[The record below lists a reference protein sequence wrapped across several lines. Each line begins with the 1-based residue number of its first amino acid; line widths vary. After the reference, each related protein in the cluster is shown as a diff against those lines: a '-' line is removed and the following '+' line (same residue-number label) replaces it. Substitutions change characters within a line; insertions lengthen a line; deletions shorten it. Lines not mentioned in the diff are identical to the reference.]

1 LIPLTNRYKF
11 LSTLLHSSILTKK
24 MSRIQ
29 NRKQV
34 VIIMGPPGS
43 GKGTQAELLADRFS
57 LYYLETS
64 KVLEARFMA
73 APKGEFVKVYGKK
86 YYMADEKKKWQTGLL
101 NSDPFTN
108 YLMREKISEYF
119 AKGESLLLAGSPRSI
134 DQAKD
139 LMPFLKKLYGAKSIS
154 LILLEVSAKESIFRN
169 SHRKICELM
178 RHPILFSKETLNLK
192 HCPLDGSKLLKRKG
206 LDDPETIRIRLE
218 EYKDRTLPLID
229 YLKKQGISVKRIN
242 GSPAPAVVFGNV
254 LKALAEKK

>member
-1 LIPLTNRYKF
+1 M
-11 LSTLLHSSILTKK
+11 KK
-24 MSRIQ
+24 EPEKR
-29 NRKQV
+29 V

-73 APKGEFVKVYGKK
+73 APKGEFVKVCGKK
-86 YYMADEKKKWQTGLL
+86 YYMADEKKRWQTGLL

-108 YLMREKISEYF
+108 FLMREKISEYF

-139 LMPFLKKLYGAKSIS
+139 LLPFLKKLYGAKNIKV
-154 LILLEVSAKESIFRN
+154 ILLEVSAKESIFRN

-178 RHPILFSKETLNLK
+178 RHPVLYSKETENLK
-192 HCPLDGSKLLKRKG
+192 NCPLDGSKLLKRKG
-206 LDDPETIRIRLE
+206 LDDPKTIKARLE
-218 EYKDRTLPLID
+218 VYRKTTLPMAD
-229 YLKKQGISVKRIN
+229 YFKKQGIAVKRIN
-242 GSPAPAVVFGNV
+242 GSPAPAIVFGNI
-254 LKALAEKK
+254 LKALGEKK

>member
-1 LIPLTNRYKF
+1 MAEKND
-11 LSTLLHSSILTKK
+11 KK
-24 MSRIQ
+24 R
-29 NRKQV
+29 V

-86 YYMADEKKKWQTGLL
+86 YYMTDEKKKWQIGLL

-139 LMPFLKKLYGAKSIS
+139 LMPFLKKLYGAKNIKV
-154 LILLEVSAKESIFRN
+154 ILLEVSAKESIFRN

-178 RHPILFSKETLNLK
+178 RHPILFSKETVELK
-192 HCPLDGSKLLKRKG
+192 HCPLDGSKLLKRKR
-206 LDDPETIRIRLE
+206 LDDPKTIKARLHV
-218 EYKDRTLPLID
+218 YRDTTLPMID
-229 YLKKQGISVKRIN
+229 YFKKQDISVKRIN
-242 GSPAPAVVFGNV
+242 GSPAPAIVFKNILKV
-254 LKALAEKK
+254 LGEKA